1 MTISADRGFGD
12 VELFAFLASLGFGYV
27 IRFRGNI
34 HVASAEGET
43 RPAADG
49 VGVAG
54 RARKL
59 RDAEITAARRKVG
72 AVVCVKAKAMKE
84 PWCLAASDGDDSAAE
99 IKNLYAKRRTI
110 EPGFRDT
117 KNPRFGIGMSELR
130 ISDPQRRDRLL
141 FLDAIAILLPT
152 PLGAAGESLGMDRLL
167 KSNTSKRRT
176 HSLFPQ
182 GCLLY
187 DLVPTMPEH
196 RPHPLVVRYN
206 ELLTQN
212 PLFTQTFGLV

>member
-1 MTISADRGFGD
+1 VAVTISADRGFGD

-110 EPGFRDT
+110 DIDQAWRLSRFCGWGGMGAFGPWRDAA
-117 KNPRFGIGMSELR
+117 PRRWGRAYRF
-130 ISDPQRRDRLL
+130 QRRDCVGIRQNQ
-141 FLDAIAILLPT
+141 
-152 PLGAAGESLGMDRLL
+152 LGAFGAAAGVAAR
-167 KSNTSKRRT
+167 
-176 HSLFPQ
+176 
-182 GCLLY
+182 
-187 DLVPTMPEH
+187 
-196 RPHPLVVRYN
+196 
-206 ELLTQN
+206 
-212 PLFTQTFGLV
+212 